1 MDVIVRKKTKMKKLL
16 IAFGILTISIL
27 SCKSPTCMSRVEALS
42 YWIADASHYDCT
54 HPERLISSFS
64 KVCRDSN
71 ESDNPAGFLGSVLC
85 TVCLDI
91 PLARLNGIF
100 EDAGCSKVL
109 INKSAK
115 DTLIST
121 CKMILPFASYQT
133 KRR

>member
-64 KVCRDSN
+64 KVCRDS
-71 ESDNPAGFLGSVLC
+71 EDSEDPSGFLGTVLC

-91 PLARLNGIF
+91 PLAKLNSIF
-100 EDAGCSKVL
+100 EDAGCSKMLV
-109 INKSAK
+109 NKAAK
-115 DTLIST
+115 DTLISA
-121 CKMILPFASYQT
+121 CKMLIPFSGTT
-133 KRR
+133 KH